1 MAFGTILAGLSALL
15 KLAPQLLEVAKL
27 LGQAYQRGERFVV
40 VKIELGAY
48 DKGAK
53 TSKEEKDTS
62 GLEDLFHPKTPHP

>member
-1 MAFGTILAGLSALL
+1 MGLATIVSGIAALL

-27 LGQAYQRGERFVV
+27 LGEAYKRGERFVV
-40 VKIELGAY
+40 VKVELGAY

-62 GLEDLFHPKTPHP
+62 GIEDLFRPKTPNP